1 MKKGNFA
8 LGALIGV
15 VAGVVAGV
23 LTAPKSGKQTRSDI
37 KEKAAELKNAAAK
50 RADTMKEQVDTYTHD
65 SESVDGSVKK
75 GFFTGHAKNKR

>member
-8 LGALIGV
+8 LGALIGI

-37 KEKAAELKNAAAK
+37 KEKAAELKNAAVK
-50 RADTMKEQVDTYTHD
+50 RTDTTIEQADADIPYGEPAEAAT
-65 SESVDGSVKK
+65 KK
-75 GFFTGHAKNKR
+75 GFFTGHIKK

>member
-8 LGALIGV
+8 LGALIGI

-37 KEKAAELKNAAAK
+37 KEKAAELKNAAVK
-50 RADTMKEQVDTYTHD
+50 RTDITTERVDADIPH
-65 SESVDGSVKK
+65 SEPAKK
-75 GFFTGHAKNKR
+75 GFFTGHIKK